1 MICTQN
7 TSFQILQTTPEFTHS
22 FIEQNEDLDLYFLS
36 CLNGIVIVNPESLSW
51 PGKVYVKAIG
61 V

>member
-36 CLNGIVIVNPESLSW
+36 CLNGIVIVNAESLSW
-51 PGKVYVKAIG
+51 PGKVYVQAID